1 MMAQPTDPTKPTPDS
16 EKFKPQN
23 VADAENN
30 GPPSRPANNPAD
42 TGGVN
47 LSQGSQGENVHRSNG
62 AR

>member
-1 MMAQPTDPTKPTPDS
+1 MTQKTDTTKPTPNS

-30 GPPSRPANNPAD
+30 GPPSRPADNPAD
-42 TGGVN
+42 TDGVN
-47 LSQGSQGENVHRSNG
+47 LSQGSQGENVRRSNG

>member
-1 MMAQPTDPTKPTPDS
+1 MTNQTDPSKPTPDS

-30 GPPSRPANNPAD
+30 GPPSRPADNPAD
-42 TGGVN
+42 TKGVN
-47 LSQGSQGENVHRSNG
+47 IAQGSQGENVHRSNG